1 MRIDV
6 SRLTPAQARLTAIAL
21 ALVTLALAYFLLLH
35 WWFVAPLLKVDDQ
48 MQDLRQLHAKY
59 AAAIAE
65 QPVLERRVA
74 ALRRGGAAVGAFLPG
89 DDPSAAAASLIQR
102 ATDVVNA
109 HAQEG
114 GGCSMPSKMPIEQ
127 PSGKEPFHRVSV
139 SISLDCD
146 MQPLAGVLYDFERGL
161 PYLFVDNLNVA
172 RSPTGRLQAQLT
184 LSGYLRPTGSGAVEG
199 AGADTGAAG
208 SAATSP

>member
-1 MRIDV
+1 VRIDL
-6 SRLTPAQARLTAIAL
+6 SRLTPAQSRLAAIAL
-21 ALVTLALAYFLLLH
+21 AVLTLVAAYFLLLH
-35 WWFVAPLLKVDDQ
+35 WWFVAPLLKVDGQ
-48 MQDLRQLHAKY
+48 MQDLRRLHAKY

-102 ATDVVNA
+102 ATDIVTA

-127 PSGKEPFHRVSV
+127 PGNKEPFHRVSV

-146 MQPLAGVLYDFERGL
+146 VQPLAGVLYDFERGL

-184 LSGYLRPTGSGAVEG
+184 LSGYLRPTG
-199 AGADTGAAG
+199 AGTGAAAG
-208 SAATSP
+208 ATAGMVEETP